1 MDEHKK
7 RQIDPETAA
16 ETIRILAPAFGHA
29 KAQRVY
35 LEEFRRS
42 KKAMLMQGFMEMGLE
57 AANAQ
62 EREALADPEYINL
75 LKGLSAAVEG
85 EETLKWELE
94 AARLEIEIWR
104 TRQATERMTVR
115 SHE

>member
-1 MDEHKK
+1 MDQREK
-7 RQIDPETAA
+7 RRVNPEDAA
-16 ETIRILAPAFGHA
+16 EQIRELAPSYGQA
-29 KAQRVY
+29 KSQRVY

-42 KKAMLMQGFMEMGLE
+42 KKSMLMKDCMTMGVE

-62 EREALADPEYINL
+62 EREALADPEYIAL
-75 LKGLSAAVEG
+75 LKGLAAAVEN
-85 EETLKWELE
+85 EETLKWQLE
-94 AARLEIEIWR
+94 SYRLEIEIWR

>member
-1 MDEHKK
+1 MDGLQK
-7 RQIDPETAA
+7 RQIDPELSA
-16 ETIRILAPAFGHA
+16 ETIREKAAEFGKA
-29 KAQRVY
+29 KGDRVY

-42 KKAMLMQGFMEMGLE
+42 KKAMLMKDCMAMGVE

-62 EREALADPEYINL
+62 EREALADPEYVSL
-75 LKGLSAAVEG
+75 LKGLAVAVEN
-85 EETLKWELE
+85 EETLKWQLE

-104 TRQATERMTVR
+104 TRQANERAVVR

>member
-1 MDEHKK
+1 MERREK
-7 RQIDPETAA
+7 RQIDPEDSAQD
-16 ETIRILAPAFGHA
+16 IRDKAHAYGKA

-42 KKAMLMQGFMEMGLE
+42 KKAMLMKDSLTMGVE

-62 EREALADPEYINL
+62 EREALADLEYVQL
-75 LKGLSAAVEG
+75 LKGLAVAVKD

-104 TRQATERMTVR
+104 TRQATERLMVR

>member
-1 MDEHKK
+1 MDGQQK
-7 RQIDPETAA
+7 RLIDPEVAA
-16 ETIRILAPAFGHA
+16 EKIRELAPAYGKA
-29 KAQRVY
+29 KAERVH

-42 KKAMLMQGFMEMGLE
+42 KKAMLMKDCLAMGVE

-75 LKGLSAAVEG
+75 LKGLSVAVEN

-115 SHE
+115 AHE

>member
-1 MDEHKK
+1 M
-7 RQIDPETAA
+7 IDPELSA
-16 ETIRILAPAFGHA
+16 ESIRA
-29 KAQRVY
+29 KAADYGKAKGDRVY

-42 KKAMLMQGFMEMGLE
+42 KKAMLMKDCLALGIE

-62 EREALADPEYINL
+62 EREALADPEYHSL
-75 LKGLSAAVEG
+75 LKGLASAVEK

-104 TRQATERMTVR
+104 TKQATERMVVR

>member
-1 MDEHKK
+1 MDGLQK
-7 RQIDPETAA
+7 RQIDPELAA
-16 ETIRILAPAFGHA
+16 ETIREKAAEFGTA
-29 KAQRVY
+29 KGDRVY

-42 KKAMLMQGFMEMGLE
+42 KKAMLMKDCLAMGVE

-62 EREALADPEYINL
+62 EREALADPEYVSL
-75 LKGLSAAVEG
+75 LKGLAVAVEN
-85 EETLKWELE
+85 EETLKWQLE

-104 TRQATERMTVR
+104 TRQANERAVVR

>member
-1 MDEHKK
+1 MDGLQK
-7 RQIDPETAA
+7 RQIDPELAA
-16 ETIRILAPAFGHA
+16 ETIREKAAEFGKA
-29 KAQRVY
+29 KGDRVY

-42 KKAMLMQGFMEMGLE
+42 KKAMLMKDCLAMGVE

-62 EREALADPEYINL
+62 EREALADPEYVSL
-75 LKGLSAAVEG
+75 LKGLAVAVEN
-85 EETLKWELE
+85 EETLKWQLE

-104 TRQATERMTVR
+104 TRQANERAVVR

>member
-1 MDEHKK
+1 MDGLQK
-7 RQIDPETAA
+7 RQIDPELAA
-16 ETIRILAPAFGHA
+16 ETIREKAHEFGKA
-29 KAQRVY
+29 KGDRVY

-42 KKAMLMQGFMEMGLE
+42 KKAMLMKDCLAMGVE

-62 EREALADPEYINL
+62 EREALADPEYVSL
-75 LKGLSAAVEG
+75 LKGLAVAVEN
-85 EETLKWELE
+85 EETLKWQLE

-104 TRQATERMTVR
+104 TRQANERAVVR

>member
-1 MDEHKK
+1 M
-7 RQIDPETAA
+7 IDPEQCTQLIRDKAA
-16 ETIRILAPAFGHA
+16 AFGEA

-42 KKAMLMQGFMEMGLE
+42 KKALLMKECYAMGVE

-62 EREALADPEYINL
+62 EREALADPEYHTL
-75 LKGLSAAVEG
+75 LKGLAAAVEK
-85 EETLKWELE
+85 EETLKWEIE
-94 AARLEIEIWR
+94 AARLNVEIWR
-104 TRQATERMTVR
+104 TQQATNRLVNR

>member
-1 MDEHKK
+1 M
-7 RQIDPETAA
+7 IDPELCAEQIRDTAA
-16 ETIRILAPAFGHA
+16 AFGKA
-29 KAQRVY
+29 KGQRVY

-42 KKAMLMQGFMEMGLE
+42 KKALLMKDCLHMGIE

-62 EREALADPEYINL
+62 EREALADPEYVSL
-75 LKGLSAAVEG
+75 LKGLAAAVEQ
-85 EETLKWELE
+85 EETLKWQLE

-104 TRQATERMTVR
+104 TRQATERMIVR

>member
-1 MDEHKK
+1 
-7 RQIDPETAA
+7 
-16 ETIRILAPAFGHA
+16 
-29 KAQRVY
+29 
-35 LEEFRRS
+35 
-42 KKAMLMQGFMEMGLE
+42 MGVE

-62 EREALADPEYINL
+62 EREALADPEYIAL
-75 LKGLSAAVEG
+75 LQGLAAAIEK

>member
-1 MDEHKK
+1 MDQHKK
-7 RQIDPETAA
+7 RQIDPEQAA
-16 ETIRILAPAFGHA
+16 EQIREIAPAYGQA

-42 KKAMLMQGFMEMGLE
+42 KKAMLMKDCMTMGVE

-62 EREALADPEYINL
+62 ESEALADPEYVGL
-75 LKGLSAAVEG
+75 LKGLAAAVEN
-85 EETLKWELE
+85 EETLKWQLE

>member
-1 MDEHKK
+1 M
-7 RQIDPETAA
+7 INPEQSAERIRNIAA
-16 ETIRILAPAFGHA
+16 DYGKA
-29 KAQRVY
+29 KGDRVY

-42 KKAMLMQGFMEMGLE
+42 KKAMLMKDCFSLGIE

-62 EREALADPEYINL
+62 EREALADPEYHSL
-75 LKGLSAAVEG
+75 LKGLAAAVEK

-94 AARLEIEIWR
+94 AAKMEVEIWR
-104 TRQATERMTVR
+104 TQQANERMVLR